1 MPTQN
6 KQYTDAIVRI
16 LNQAGE
22 PVSNGEMM
30 RLGEEIYGEDWEKV
44 NKITLRCVRTAL
56 RSVGVVSHPKRGSW
70 GLTPDAAAQ
79 LDRWKALGD
88 DDIWQEHLRLR
99 DEAKQSIEP
108 DPPAPPQSGRTSIL
122 ELTKKLVETWG
133 PPGYEHRIRDIIGEE
148 VSALADETWVD
159 GLGNL
164 ICRLGSGGKKVLIA
178 AHMDEI
184 GLMATYQEPESG
196 YLRFTSLGGLRHD
209 TLNGNRVQF
218 EDGTIG
224 VIAVQEGG
232 GRALTDFY
240 IDVQTGAN
248 GNATPVGQPAGFMRE
263 MQVRGERIVAK
274 SLDDRIGC
282 VVAIESMRRLNRET
296 PNELYFAFTVQ
307 EEVGLRGAKTAA
319 QGVRPDIGIAIDVT
333 ASGDQI
339 RGSKMQV
346 KLGGGAAIKVHDPG
360 LVVPVAIKNW
370 MIERCEADGIAY
382 QLELLTGGR
391 TDASVIQLTD
401 SGVPS
406 GCISIPTRYLHTT
419 SETVD
424 INDARACVDLLS
436 GLLANP
442 IEL

>member
-1 MPTQN
+1 
-6 KQYTDAIVRI
+6 
-16 LNQAGE
+16 
-22 PVSNGEMM
+22 
-30 RLGEEIYGEDWEKV
+30 
-44 NKITLRCVRTAL
+44 
-56 RSVGVVSHPKRGSW
+56 
-70 GLTPDAAAQ
+70 
-79 LDRWKALGD
+79 
-88 DDIWQEHLRLR
+88 
-99 DEAKQSIEP
+99 
-108 DPPAPPQSGRTSIL
+108 
-122 ELTKKLVETWG
+122 
-133 PPGYEHRIRDIIGEE
+133 
-148 VSALADETWVD
+148 
-159 GLGNL
+159 
-164 ICRLGSGGKKVLIA
+164 
-178 AHMDEI
+178 MDEI
-184 GLMATYQEPESG
+184 GLMANYQEPESG
-196 YLRFTSLGGLRHD
+196 YLRFTNLGGLRHD

-218 EDGTIG
+218 EDGTVG
-224 VIAVQEGG
+224 VIAVKSGG
-232 GRALTDFY
+232 GKALTDFY
-240 IDVQTGAN
+240 IDIQSGDN
-248 GNATPVGQPAGFMRE
+248 GNATHVGQPAGFMRE
-263 MQVRGERIVAK
+263 LQRRGDRIVAK

-282 VVAIESMRRLNRET
+282 VVAIEAMRRLNRQA

-339 RGSKMQV
+339 RGQKMQV

-370 MIERCEADGIAY
+370 MIARCQAEEIAY

-391 TDASVIQLTD
+391 TDASIIQLTD

-424 INDARACVDLLS
+424 IGDVQACIDLLT